1 MVQNSTVFGVVYQMT
16 RTAERAVDKL
26 IATELR
32 IQDNRMPSHPSKRKL
47 KDRKAEAAQW
57 PQMLLSYTLQTN
69 LYRYSI
75 KQWSLIGE

>member
-1 MVQNSTVFGVVYQMT
+1 MM
-16 RTAERAVDKL
+16 RTAERAVDNL

-57 PQMLLSYTLQTN
+57 PQMLLSYTLQPN
-69 LYRYSI
+69 LQPLFHKTMEPYRGI
-75 KQWSLIGE
+75 VKN